1 MTTKGNN
8 QSQVNARELALDI
21 LYEIL
26 EKDGYSHLVLNQAL
40 SKYQYLGKQDRS
52 LITRIT
58 EGTLE
63 YLIQIDA
70 VIDQFSK
77 TKVRKLKPLIRTLLR
92 MSVYQILYMDRIPDS
107 AVCNEAVKLAVK
119 RHFQG
124 LKGFV
129 NGVLRTISR
138 EKDHLEFSDEAVR
151 FSVPAWLLELW
162 KESYDE
168 TTRQKMFTYF
178 LEDHPLTVRCNIH
191 LASKEEIFAS
201 LKDQQVNVEKCPY
214 GDSMLYLSGYDHLEA
229 LEAFRNGWIQVQD
242 VSKIYKLYDKPID
255 RLKESLSLTHKN
267 YHKDFFALSDISFNV
282 KKGETVGIIGT
293 NGSGKSTVL
302 KIITGV
308 LQPTMGN
315 VTVNGRISALLELG
329 AGFNPEYSG
338 MENIFLNGTM
348 LGFSEEE
355 INARLDE
362 ILSFADIGDFIHQ
375 PVKTYSSGMFVRLAF
390 AVAINIDPEILVV
403 DEALSVGD
411 VFFQAKC
418 YHKFEEFKKQG
429 KTILF
434 VSHDLGSISKYC
446 DRVILLNQGV
456 MLDEGTPKAMVD
468 MYKQLLVHQDPVKQ
482 AEGSDT
488 KKEDWKQG
496 FLVNPNTLEY
506 GEKQA
511 EITDFVVM
519 DSKGLQTNT
528 IEKGSKFQIKM
539 RIHFHESIQQPI
551 MAFTFKNIQ
560 GTEITGT
567 NTMYEGVNVEHTDA
581 GDECVVVFE
590 QKMDMQG
597 GEYLLSFGCTGYRN
611 GDFTVFHRLYD
622 ACNITV
628 VSSKNTVGFYDMNSK
643 VWIEE

>member
-1 MTTKGNN
+1 MRWYYWNK
-8 QSQVNARELALDI
+8 RLRKI
-21 LYEIL
+21 H
-26 EKDGYSHLVLNQAL
+26 YSENYYRCTG
-40 SKYQYLGKQDRS
+40 SYSRN
-52 LITRIT
+52 RN
-58 EGTLE
+58 
-63 YLIQIDA
+63 
-70 VIDQFSK
+70 
-77 TKVRKLKPLIRTLLR
+77 RK
-92 MSVYQILYMDRIPDS
+92 
-107 AVCNEAVKLAVK
+107 
-119 RHFQG
+119 
-124 LKGFV
+124 
-129 NGVLRTISR
+129 
-138 EKDHLEFSDEAVR
+138 
-151 FSVPAWLLELW
+151 W
-162 KESYDE
+162 KN
-168 TTRQKMFTYF
+168 F
-178 LEDHPLTVRCNIH
+178 
-191 LASKEEIFAS
+191 
-201 LKDQQVNVEKCPY
+201 
-214 GDSMLYLSGYDHLEA
+214 
-229 LEAFRNGWIQVQD
+229 
-242 VSKIYKLYDKPID
+242 
-255 RLKESLSLTHKN
+255 
-267 YHKDFFALSDISFNV
+267 
-282 KKGETVGIIGT
+282 
-293 NGSGKSTVL
+293 GS
-302 KIITGV
+302 
-308 LQPTMGN
+308 
-315 VTVNGRISALLELG
+315 
-329 AGFNPEYSG
+329 
-338 MENIFLNGTM
+338 
-348 LGFSEEE
+348 SEEE

-482 AEGSDT
+482 AEGSET